1 MIETKYI
8 ILCILVLILILLA
21 HIIILYNI
29 FKIDHKN
36 TNYMRIYKKILYSD
50 VYKYFKTGDLL
61 FFSFNDV
68 DIKIRTFIHNRFS
81 HVGMIYKEN
90 DDLAGWIKRIF
101 LRSIIH
107 QLKSNRTEY
116 YITTTARIDEK
127 KPNSDLFHQSEPEDP
142 NNLLVEDY
150 IKALQKMPCSFR
162 AVYNLRLIEQMDV
175 KETCDLMEIN
185 EDSAKNTL
193 ERARHEFS
201 KNVKL
206 KMQGY

>member
-1 MIETKYI
+1 MSRNELIQACLKNDKAARHQLIEQHYSS
-8 ILCILVLILILLA
+8 LMGMCRRYA
-21 HIIILYNI
+21 
-29 FKIDHKN
+29 KN
-36 TNYMRIYKKILYSD
+36 NEQADT
-50 VYKYFKTGDLL
+50 
-61 FFSFNDV
+61 FFSQAFIDV
-68 DIKIRTFIHNRFS
+68 FKHLPE
-81 HVGMIYKEN
+81 YKEN

>member
-1 MIETKYI
+1 MSRNEFIQACLKNDKTARHQLIEQHYGYLMGMCRRYAKSNEQADTFFSQAFI
-8 ILCILVLILILLA
+8 D
-21 HIIILYNI
+21 I
-29 FKIDHKN
+29 FKRLPEYED
-36 TNYMRIYKKILYSD
+36 SQ
-50 VYKYFKTGDLL
+50 DL
-61 FFSFNDV
+61 NV
-68 DIKIRTFIHNRFS
+68 
-81 HVGMIYKEN
+81 
-90 DDLAGWIKRIF
+90 WIKKTF
-101 LRSIIH
+101 LSSLIH

-116 YITTTARIDEK
+116 YVTTTARVDEK
-127 KPNSDLFHQSEPEDP
+127 KQHSDLFHQSEQEDP

-162 AVYNLRLIEQMDV
+162 AVYNLHVIEKMDL
-175 KETCDLMEIN
+175 KETCDLLEIN